1 MMQKYCLYCGHAI
14 EADDA
19 FCPFC
24 GQAQPATDQAT
35 QHVQT
40 SAQPSTTVGTESN
53 QETTTSATPNVD
65 ITPFQ
70 NGPARKYLTAYRHAL
85 GYTTPNVRYIYGFYQ
100 DFHWHFWFRA
110 IGLLFDRYYY
120 VTFEPDGLL
129 FLGVSKATGH
139 LSGKNS
145 FFNFADITTIRW
157 QHALMTDKLLVDAPQ
172 GKIMVSVVRHTLA
185 DPNQA
190 TNVQALAAQYGD
202 SKAPH

>member
-1 MMQKYCLYCGHAI
+1 MQKYCLYCGHAI

-24 GQAQPATDQAT
+24 GQAQPATDQTT

-53 QETTTSATPNVD
+53 QETTTSA
-65 ITPFQ
+65 
-70 NGPARKYLTAYRHAL
+70 
-85 GYTTPNVRYIYGFYQ
+85 TPNVRYIYGFYQ